1 MSTVRNFDNA
11 ANINSLLVNL
21 ILESFVMIEIL
32 DCNLREKLMFKSAEL
47 STPYFRFFWFIL
59 KTIKHPYES
68 YYGPAQ

>member
-21 ILESFVMIEIL
+21 FLEGFVMIEIL

-47 STPYFRFFWFIL
+47 STPYFDSGFF
-59 KTIKHPYES
+59 
-68 YYGPAQ
+68 